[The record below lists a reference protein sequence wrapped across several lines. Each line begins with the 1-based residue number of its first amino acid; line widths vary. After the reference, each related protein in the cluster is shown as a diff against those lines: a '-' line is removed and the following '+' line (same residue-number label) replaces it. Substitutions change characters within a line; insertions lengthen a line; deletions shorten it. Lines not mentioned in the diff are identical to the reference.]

1 MDCSH
6 HSSSSALRQKNEILR
21 KINCFFVD
29 ECIVLTLHLSVLQQ
43 VECLLIV
50 PAEYRA
56 VSTLKVPE
64 ELEQSQHP
72 ISGNSRRVVLGDR
85 FHSATNPHKSP
96 LCLFHNIDLCAQGN
110 AIKTSYQESENFR
123 KNMRRLRSST
133 LQGFGIHFCYNYLMD
148 FYQNEAIV
156 KQQINKISKHLK
168 EGQQIV
174 RDRYHRFCV
183 IDVVNFVS

>member
-1 MDCSH
+1 MQPSFEK
-6 HSSSSALRQKNEILR
+6 SENKY
-21 KINCFFVD
+21 INGYYCFIVD
-29 ECIVLTLHLSVLQQ
+29 EYYYINMTFIPFQQ
-43 VECLLIV
+43 VDCPLIV

-56 VSTLKVPE
+56 VPTLKVTE
-64 ELEQSQHP
+64 KLQECQHP
-72 ISGNSRRVVLGDR
+72 ISGNSRRFVLGDR

-110 AIKTSYQESENFR
+110 AMKTSYQESENFR
-123 KNMRRLRSST
+123 KNMRRLRSSM
-133 LQGFGIHFCYNYLMD
+133 LQGFGVHFCYNYLMD

-156 KQQINKISKHLK
+156 KQQSNKISKHLK

-183 IDVVNFVS
+183 VDVVNYASFK